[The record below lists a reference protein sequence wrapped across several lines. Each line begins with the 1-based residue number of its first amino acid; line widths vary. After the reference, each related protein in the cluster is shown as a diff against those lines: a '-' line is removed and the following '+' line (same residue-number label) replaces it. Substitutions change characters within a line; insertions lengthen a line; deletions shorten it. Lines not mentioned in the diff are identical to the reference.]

1 MDAVSEQVKDME
13 KVSKELLKLMS
24 GGKAMNMLKHILT
37 KQEQMID
44 KLLETQKTTK
54 QLIQELM
61 TAEVK
66 VAQKLADQEEELNA
80 SLQKLQKI
88 EDELLQASE
97 KDDKQRTSTSELR
110 KELEALR
117 EEIKQEKSMAEA
129 AETCMAAKYLV
140 HLYYAI
146 CHIDWDYSC
155 EPEVIKGTHY
165 GPDIAQPIYLSTEF
179 SRCFISNYL
188 WSLVSTDW

>member
-1 MDAVSEQVKDME
+1 MPC
-13 KVSKELLKLMS
+13 
-24 GGKAMNMLKHILT
+24 
-37 KQEQMID
+37 
-44 KLLETQKTTK
+44 
-54 QLIQELM
+54 
-61 TAEVK
+61 
-66 VAQKLADQEEELNA
+66 
-80 SLQKLQKI
+80 
-88 EDELLQASE
+88 
-97 KDDKQRTSTSELR
+97 R
-110 KELEALR
+110 
-117 EEIKQEKSMAEA
+117 
-129 AETCMAAKYLV
+129 YLV

>member
-97 KDDKQRTSTSELR
+97 KDDKQRTSTRYPSTS
-110 KELEALR
+110 A
-117 EEIKQEKSMAEA
+117 SGAE
-129 AETCMAAKYLV
+129 
-140 HLYYAI
+140 
-146 CHIDWDYSC
+146 S
-155 EPEVIKGTHY
+155 
-165 GPDIAQPIYLSTEF
+165 
-179 SRCFISNYL
+179 
-188 WSLVSTDW
+188 